1 VILLFVD
8 VARIYVK
15 AGDGGD
21 GAVSF
26 RREKYIPAGGPDGGD
41 GGDGGD
47 IVFVA
52 SEDLHTLMDFRY
64 KKKFVAGNGENGR
77 GNKMF
82 GKRGEDLIIKVPPGT
97 VIRDEDTGLVL
108 ADLREPGQRKVIARG
123 GRGGKGN
130 VHFATPTRQ
139 APKFARQGQKG
150 QERKLVLELKSIADV
165 GLVGFPNVGKSTIL
179 SILSSARPKIADY
192 HFTTLKPNLGVV
204 RVRNEK
210 SFIMADIPGIIEG
223 AHKGVGLGLEFLR
236 HIERTRLLIHVLDIS
251 GSEGRDP
258 VEDFNLI
265 NTELKS
271 YSEKL
276 AARPQIIA
284 ANKMDVTGAEENLKR
299 VRDALEPA
307 GYKVFPVSAAQARGF
322 EPLLDEVIRMLSELP
337 EPEPIEEEADP
348 DFLADRI
355 AGEPFNITRDEDEF
369 VVSGPAVDKLLGMVN
384 LDDYESLQYFQ
395 RMLRRL
401 GIIDALRDAG
411 IRDGDSVRLND
422 FSFEFIE

>member
-1 VILLFVD
+1 MFVD

>member
-1 VILLFVD
+1 LLFVD

>member
-1 VILLFVD
+1 MFVD
-8 VARIYVK
+8 VARIYVR

-64 KKKFVAGNGENGR
+64 RKKFVAGNGENGR

-82 GKRGEDLIIKVPPGT
+82 GKKGEDLIIKVPPGT
-97 VIRDEDTGLVL
+97 IIRDEDTGLVL
-108 ADLREPGQRKVIARG
+108 ADMKEPGQRKVIARG

-139 APKFARQGQKG
+139 APKFARKGQKG
-150 QERKLVLELKSIADV
+150 QERRLVLELKSIADV

-192 HFTTLKPNLGVV
+192 HFTTLNPNLGVV
-204 RVRNEK
+204 KVRNEQ

-236 HIERTRLLIHVLDIS
+236 HIERTRLLIHVLDVS

-265 NTELKS
+265 NAELKS

-276 AARPQIIA
+276 AGRPQIVA

-299 VRDALEPA
+299 VKDALEPA
-307 GYKVFPVSAAQARGF
+307 GYKVFPVSAAQAKGF

-337 EPEPIEEEADP
+337 EPEPMEEEADLES
-348 DFLADRI
+348 LADRI
-355 AGEPFNITRDEDEF
+355 GGEPFSITREQDEF
-369 VVSGPAVDKLLGMVN
+369 VVSGPAVDRLLGMVN
-384 LDDYESLQYFQ
+384 LDDHESLQYFQ

-401 GIIDALRDAG
+401 GIIDALREAG
-411 IRDGDSVRLND
+411 IKDGDSVRLND
-422 FSFEFIE
+422 FSFDFID

>member
-1 VILLFVD
+1 MLFVD